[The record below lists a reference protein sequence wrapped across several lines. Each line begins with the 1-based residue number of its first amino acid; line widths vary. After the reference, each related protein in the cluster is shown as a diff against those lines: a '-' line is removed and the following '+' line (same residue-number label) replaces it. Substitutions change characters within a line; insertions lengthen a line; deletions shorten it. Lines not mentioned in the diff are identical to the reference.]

1 MLNLKEK
8 KNESS
13 NDVPSA
19 GTGSCTDRAILL
31 PAVFFPDTDDPG
43 LRGYVFLHDPSP
55 AEKAERGGK
64 VEGIPEKGDKIV
76 TVGGIYGTIS
86 EVKDTFLIVEID
98 ANVRIRV
105 DKSSVVK
112 DITDVQNR

>member
-1 MLNLKEK
+1 MNLITIFLLQTQAQPQGEPTFFQQYSFLILMILIFVVMYFVMIRPQQKKQKEVVK
-8 KNESS
+8 WRESLK
-13 NDVPSA
+13 
-19 GTGSCTDRAILL
+19 R
-31 PAVFFPDTDDPG
+31 
-43 LRGYVFLHDPSP
+43 
-55 AEKAERGGK
+55 
-64 VEGIPEKGDKIV
+64 GDKIV
-76 TVGGIYGTIS
+76 TVGGIYGTVA

>member
-1 MLNLKEK
+1 MFLLQTQAQPQGEPTFFQQYSFLILMILIFVVMYLFMIRPQQKKQKEVVKWRESLK
-8 KNESS
+8 
-13 NDVPSA
+13 
-19 GTGSCTDRAILL
+19 
-31 PAVFFPDTDDPG
+31 
-43 LRGYVFLHDPSP
+43 
-55 AEKAERGGK
+55 
-64 VEGIPEKGDKIV
+64 KGDKIV
-76 TVGGIYGTIS
+76 TVGGIYGTVA

>member
-1 MLNLKEK
+1 MNLITIFLLQTQAQPQGEPTFFQQYSFLILMILIFVVMYFFMIRPQQKKQKEVVK
-8 KNESS
+8 WRESLK
-13 NDVPSA
+13 
-19 GTGSCTDRAILL
+19 R
-31 PAVFFPDTDDPG
+31 
-43 LRGYVFLHDPSP
+43 
-55 AEKAERGGK
+55 
-64 VEGIPEKGDKIV
+64 GDKIV
-76 TVGGIYGTIS
+76 TVGGIYGTVA